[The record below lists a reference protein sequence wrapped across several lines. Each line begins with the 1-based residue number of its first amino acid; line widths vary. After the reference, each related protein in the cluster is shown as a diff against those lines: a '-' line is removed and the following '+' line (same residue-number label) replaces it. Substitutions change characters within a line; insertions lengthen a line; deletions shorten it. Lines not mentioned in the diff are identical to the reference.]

1 MSTSPTSDVPDTP
14 SQGAD
19 PTVDETVRPPL
30 VADALANR
38 GLVEPEGVNAADDG
52 EDEEAAHDVLSGGRP
67 AAAPATDRNAWKTD
81 DELVGAGP
89 KDQSELNHADDVQD
103 VDES

>member
-1 MSTSPTSDVPDTP
+1 MSTTPTSDGPENQP
-14 SQGAD
+14 SAAPGTD

-30 VADALANR
+30 VAGALANR

-52 EDEEAAHDVLSGGRP
+52 ETTHDVRSGGRP
-67 AAAPATDRNAWKTD
+67 TAAPVTDRPVWKTD

-103 VDES
+103 IDES

>member
-1 MSTSPTSDVPDTP
+1 MSTTPASDRPENQ
-14 SQGAD
+14 SSEGAD

-30 VADALANR
+30 VAGALAHR

-52 EDEEAAHDVLSGGRP
+52 DAAHDVLSGGRP